1 MTNDDLTKLW
11 KISQFTKRILMFVF
25 DEGHCIAQWGTF
37 RKNYLSVGILRH
49 RIGEPIPFYIA
60 SATLPPRVLY
70 ETRQLL
76 YLKATPGTTKVL
88 CSNDRPDIRL
98 SVRQLAYPA
107 SSYNDLNFL
116 IPFNWNEE
124 MHVPSKFLVFFDN
137 IKEVQMA
144 IKHMRSRLNR
154 RYHDRIDWFHSTMT
168 QSYQEKAVE
177 RLRSG
182 EVWGLF
188 CTDAFGMVSDELISN
203 HISDTP
209 AGNGHRGRHRSC
221 PIQSHL

>member
-1 MTNDDLTKLW
+1 
-11 KISQFTKRILMFVF
+11 MFVF